1 MHKLTHD
8 IFNFSGEKDIAF
20 YMYSMY
26 SIVFPSSS
34 QFCESVLIGM
44 ADVMGIFNSSPRLV
58 SIKFIPPITIV

>member
-1 MHKLTHD
+1 
-8 IFNFSGEKDIAF
+8 
-20 YMYSMY
+20 MYSMY

-44 ADVMGIFNSSPRLV
+44 ADVMGIFNSNPRLL